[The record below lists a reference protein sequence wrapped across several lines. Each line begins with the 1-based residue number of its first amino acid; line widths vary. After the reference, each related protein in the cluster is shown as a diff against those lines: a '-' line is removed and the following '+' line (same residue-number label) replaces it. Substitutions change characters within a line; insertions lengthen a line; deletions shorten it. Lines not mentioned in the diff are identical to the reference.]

1 MEWEVGTIGSVSWY
15 AARLRGDIM
24 AKMSR
29 AQAAARGTKRDAG
42 RTVDAAV
49 VAAGPSR
56 NLHARP
62 QSTYEARTAKIF
74 TVVQVLLVAVPVAM
88 LGYVWL
94 AGGGSVDGLRDAM
107 EQNPTITVS
116 FISAMCQ
123 PLVAWLLKFVRDHY
137 QAGDG
142 GYAAGNLIALI
153 CGELMLQNAV
163 GVLGCALLLWR
174 IWKKIPGELAAWK
187 EDRGLGGMAADL
199 SGAVVV
205 CVVGALC
212 AFATW
217 RIGLA

>member
-1 MEWEVGTIGSVSWY
+1 
-15 AARLRGDIM
+15 M
-24 AKMSR
+24 AKTSR
-29 AQAAARGTKRDAG
+29 AQAAARGTKRDSG
-42 RTVDAAV
+42 RTA
-49 VAAGPSR
+49 VAAAAGVSTSR
-56 NLHARP
+56 ELHARP
-62 QSTYEARTAKIF
+62 QSAYEARTAKF
-74 TVVQVLLVAVPVAM
+74 FSVVQVLLVVVPLAMVA
-88 LGYVWL
+88 YVWL
-94 AGGGSVDGLRDAM
+94 AGGGTIDGLRDAM

-123 PLVAWLLKFVRDHY
+123 PLVAWLLKFVREHY

-174 IWKKIPGELAAWK
+174 IWRKIPGELGAWK
-187 EDRGLGGMAADL
+187 EDRRLGGMAADL
-199 SGAVVV
+199 SGAIVV

>member
-1 MEWEVGTIGSVSWY
+1 
-15 AARLRGDIM
+15 M

-29 AQAAARGTKRDAG
+29 SQAAARGTKRDAG
-42 RTVDAAV
+42 RTMDV
-49 VAAGPSR
+49 VAADPGTNR
-56 NLHARP
+56 ELHARP

-74 TVVQVLLVAVPVAM
+74 TVVQVLLVVVPVAM
-88 LGYVWL
+88 VAYVWL

-107 EQNPTITVS
+107 EQNPTITVA

-123 PLVAWLLKFVRDHY
+123 PLVAWLLKFVREHY

-174 IWKKIPGELAAWK
+174 IWRKIPGELGAWK
-187 EDRGLGGMAADL
+187 EDRRLGGMAADL
-199 SGAVVV
+199 SGAIVV
-205 CVVGALC
+205 CAVGVLC

>member
-1 MEWEVGTIGSVSWY
+1 
-15 AARLRGDIM
+15 M
-24 AKMSR
+24 AKTSR
-29 AQAAARGTKRDAG
+29 SQAAARGTKRDAG
-42 RTVDAAV
+42 RTMDV
-49 VAAGPSR
+49 VAAEAGSGR
-56 NLHARP
+56 DLHARP

-74 TVVQVLLVAVPVAM
+74 TVVQVLLVVVPVAM
-88 LGYVWL
+88 VAYVWL

-107 EQNPTITVS
+107 EQNPTITVA

-123 PLVAWLLKFVRDHY
+123 PLVAWLLKFVREHY

-174 IWKKIPGELAAWK
+174 IWRKIPGELAAWK
-187 EDRGLGGMAADL
+187 EDRRLGGMAADL
-199 SGAVVV
+199 SGAIVV
-205 CVVGALC
+205 CAVGVLC

>member
-1 MEWEVGTIGSVSWY
+1 
-15 AARLRGDIM
+15 M
-24 AKMSR
+24 AKTSR
-29 AQAAARGTKRDAG
+29 AQAAARGTRRDSDRA
-42 RTVDAAV
+42 VD
-49 VAAGPSR
+49 VAAAETDVSR
-56 NLHARP
+56 KLHARP
-62 QSTYEARTAKIF
+62 QSTYEARTAKVF
-74 TVVQVLLVAVPVAM
+74 SVVQVLLVVVPLAM
-88 LGYVWL
+88 IGYVWL
-94 AGGGSVDGLRDAM
+94 AGGGSIDGLRDAM

-123 PLVAWLLKFVRDHY
+123 PLVAWLLKFVREHY

-174 IWKKIPGELAAWK
+174 IWRKIPGELSAWK
-187 EDRGLGGMAADL
+187 QDRGLGGMAADL
-199 SGAVVV
+199 SGAIVV
-205 CVVGALC
+205 CAVGALC

>member
-1 MEWEVGTIGSVSWY
+1 
-15 AARLRGDIM
+15 M

-29 AQAAARGTKRDAG
+29 SQAAARGTKRDAG
-42 RTVDAAV
+42 RTMDV
-49 VAAGPSR
+49 VAADPGTNR
-56 NLHARP
+56 ELRARP
-62 QSTYEARTAKIF
+62 QSTYEVRTAKIF
-74 TVVQVLLVAVPVAM
+74 TVVQVLLVVVPVAM
-88 LGYVWL
+88 VAYVWL

-107 EQNPTITVS
+107 EQNPTITVA

-123 PLVAWLLKFVRDHY
+123 PLVAWLLKFVREHY

-174 IWKKIPGELAAWK
+174 IWRKIPGELGAWK
-187 EDRGLGGMAADL
+187 EDRRLGGMAADL
-199 SGAVVV
+199 SGAIVV
-205 CVVGALC
+205 CAVGALC

>member
-1 MEWEVGTIGSVSWY
+1 
-15 AARLRGDIM
+15 M

-29 AQAAARGTKRDAG
+29 SQAAARGTKRDAG

-49 VAAGPSR
+49 IAAGSGR
-56 NLHARP
+56 DLHARP

-74 TVVQVLLVAVPVAM
+74 TVVQVLLVVVPVAKVA
-88 LGYVWL
+88 YVWM

-107 EQNPTITVS
+107 EQNPTITVA

-123 PLVAWLLKFVRDHY
+123 LLVAWLLKFVREHY

-174 IWKKIPGELAAWK
+174 IWRKIPGELAAWK
-187 EDRGLGGMAADL
+187 EDRRLGGMAADL
-199 SGAVVV
+199 SGAIVV
-205 CVVGALC
+205 CAVGALC

>member
-1 MEWEVGTIGSVSWY
+1 
-15 AARLRGDIM
+15 M

-49 VAAGPSR
+49 VEAGSSR
-56 NLHARP
+56 DLRERP
-62 QSTYEARTAKIF
+62 QSAYEARTAKIF
-74 TVVQVLLVAVPVAM
+74 TVVQVLLVVIPLAM

-94 AGGGSVDGLRDAM
+94 AGGGSVDGLRESMA
-107 EQNPTITVS
+107 QNPTITVS

-123 PLVAWLLKFVRDHY
+123 PLVAWLLKFVREHY
-137 QAGDG
+137 LAGDG
-142 GYAAGNLIALI
+142 GYAAANLIGLI

-174 IWKKIPGELAAWK
+174 IWKKIPGELTAWK
-187 EDRGLGGMAADL
+187 EDRKLGGMAADL
-199 SGAVVV
+199 SGAIVV
-205 CVVGALC
+205 CAVGALC